1 MKTFSQPGIFCLLI
15 LFSVTQNS
23 IAQNE
28 SLRFEHI
35 GIEEG
40 LSHDYVQPYCRTA
53 KDTFGL
59 VQKMA

>member
-1 MKTFSQPGIFCLLI
+1 MKTFSQSGIFCLLI

-40 LSHDYVQPYCRTA
+40 LSNELRNSHFAGQ
-53 KDTFGL
+53 
-59 VQKMA
+59 